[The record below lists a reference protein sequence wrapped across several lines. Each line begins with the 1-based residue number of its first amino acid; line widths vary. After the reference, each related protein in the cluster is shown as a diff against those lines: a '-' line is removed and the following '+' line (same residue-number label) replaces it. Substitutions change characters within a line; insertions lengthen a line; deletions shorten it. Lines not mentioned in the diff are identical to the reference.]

1 MNPAARRPS
10 HRPPRT
16 SPGDDAAEPRL
27 APCRPRAVEA
37 FSGDVRAEDV
47 LEGLTVD
54 DAAWAGLDLHSL
66 TLLDCDVRGA
76 DLDGTVLQDARLRDT
91 AVQVAHAPTLDAPD
105 SSWSTATLHDSRAG
119 AAVLHGSTWSSVLV
133 VGCRIDFLNLRDASL
148 QDVVF
153 ERCTFRD
160 VDLVSARAQ
169 RVAFRECSAQS
180 LDVRSA
186 QLQAVDLR
194 GLEFHQLDGLESLRG
209 SVVHEAQLQV
219 LAPLLARHLGI
230 TVR

>member
-37 FSGDVRAEDV
+37 FSGDVRAEDA

-54 DAAWAGLDLHSL
+54 DAAWAGLDLHGL

-76 DLDGTVLQDARLRDT
+76 DLDGTVLQGARLRDT

-105 SSWSTATLHDSRAG
+105 SSWSTATLHNSRAG
-119 AAVLHGSTWSSVLV
+119 AAVLH
-133 VGCRIDFLNLRDASL
+133 
-148 QDVVF
+148 
-153 ERCTFRD
+153 
-160 VDLVSARAQ
+160 
-169 RVAFRECSAQS
+169 
-180 LDVRSA
+180 
-186 QLQAVDLR
+186 
-194 GLEFHQLDGLESLRG
+194 GLESLRG

-219 LAPLLARHLGI
+219 LAPCSHGTWGSRSADAGAGRGHPLEWGAQARGASSSPGDPS
-230 TVR
+230 RMRPA